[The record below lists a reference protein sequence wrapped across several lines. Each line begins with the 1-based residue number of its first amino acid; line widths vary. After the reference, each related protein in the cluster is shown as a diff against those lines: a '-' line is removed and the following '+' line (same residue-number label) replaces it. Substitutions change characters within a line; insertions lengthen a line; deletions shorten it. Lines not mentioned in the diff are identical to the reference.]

1 MEMVLFRDEVT
12 TGDTTIKVGDWV
24 SFKQRISHWHPE
36 GQCFVGGGYSQQ
48 SGKVLQI
55 QLRAY
60 TWRTRKSEY
69 YILVLENKEG
79 FHSPVGQL
87 ATKIKVDITDITE
100 VSNEC
105 K

>member
-24 SFKQRISHWHPE
+24 TFKDGEHRL
-36 GQCFVGGGYSQQ
+36 Q

-100 VSNEC
+100 VNDEC
-105 K
+105 